1 VIFMRRTLAMLGGLA
16 LGFAFSQFPEYAQ
29 QYEQRL
35 GGAVDELRIIVDDF
49 DTDARKFGLSRQ
61 EALQHYAVSPDA
73 FLVGRGVSMGQTL
86 ARYEKL
92 SGELVDLQGAS
103 PFQRLQHLNDYFDS
117 EISARALAAYK
128 PAVPVTAEG
137 LMWAIGGFLVG
148 YLALS
153 ALLGFL
159 TLPFRWRNGH
169 LPHRRVPLR
178 RRPRQ
183 VLVETV
189 TLEQVAR
196 RREQTQRRPAEA
208 ERQI

>member
-1 VIFMRRTLAMLGGLA
+1 MRRTLATLGGLA
-16 LGFAFSQFPEYAQ
+16 VALGFSQFPEYAQ

-35 GGAVDELRIIVDDF
+35 GGAVDELGIIVADF

-73 FLVGRGVSMGQTL
+73 FLVGRGVSMGRTL

-92 SGELVDLQGAS
+92 SGELVDLQGAG

-117 EISARALAAYK
+117 EISARALASYE

-137 LMWAIGGFLVG
+137 FMWAIGGFLVG
-148 YLALS
+148 SLALS

-159 TLPFRWRNGH
+159 TLPLRWRNGH

-183 VLVETV
+183 VPVETV

-196 RREQTQRRPAEA
+196 RREQTQRPVEA